1 MTKDHDVIELHARAV
16 EGFLARVAGVAPDAW
31 GRPTPC
37 VDWDVR
43 TLVNHVV
50 GEERWAV
57 PLLEG
62 RTIAEVGDSLDG
74 DLLGADPSRAAQRA
88 GRAAVEAFSAAG
100 ARDRTVHLSFGDTPA
115 SEYAW
120 QLFTDHL
127 VHGWDL
133 AAATGWSTSLDDD
146 LVEACAGWWAGR
158 EELYRGAG
166 AVAERVDVGPGA
178 SPQDRLLASFGR
190 DPAWSAG
197 RVA

>member
-1 MTKDHDVIELHARAV
+1 MTKDNDVIDLHALAV
-16 EGFLARVAGVAPDAW
+16 EQFLARVDGVARDAW
-31 GRPTPC
+31 GRATPC
-37 VDWDVR
+37 ADWDVR

-57 PLLEG
+57 PLLQG

-74 DLLGADPSRAAQRA
+74 DLLGDDPRRAAERA
-88 GRAAVEAFSAAG
+88 GRAAVEAFAVPG
-100 ARDRTVHLSFGDTPA
+100 ARNRTVHLSFGDTPA
-115 SEYAW
+115 TEYAW

-133 AAATGWSTSLDDD
+133 AAATDGDRSLDDD

-166 AVAERVDVGPGA
+166 AIAERVDVGPNA
-178 SPQDRLLASFGR
+178 SPQERLLASFGR
-190 DPAWSAG
+190 DPAWSAKD
-197 RVA
+197 V